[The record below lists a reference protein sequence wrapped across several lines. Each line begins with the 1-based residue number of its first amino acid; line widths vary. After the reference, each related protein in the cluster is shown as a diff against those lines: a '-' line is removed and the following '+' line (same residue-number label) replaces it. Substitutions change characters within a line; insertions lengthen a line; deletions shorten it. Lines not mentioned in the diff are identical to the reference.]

1 MTQRTLIRNV
11 RLFDPSQGH
20 DGPGGVVLYGKRIV
34 AVFGG
39 ATAIAAEADVVV
51 DGQGATLMPGLDG
64 ENYKKLCNYHCR
76 GRI

>member
-1 MTQRTLIRNV
+1 MSKRTLIRNV

-39 ATAIAAEADVVV
+39 ASAIAAEAEVVERLLAPRALARAARTTCSAW
-51 DGQGATLMPGLDG
+51 GHA
-64 ENYKKLCNYHCR
+64 
-76 GRI
+76 